1 MGIAN
6 SIEYNHSEYEELKVG
21 NSLFE
26 EDIWDL
32 SPLIEVLGRAH
43 CTNIIRFGTI
53 KSDSIKNVIKRY
65 LYYKIGQVKPQTVIT
80 CRNSLTY
87 FLNYCE
93 IYDVTSLQQISKQSL
108 LEFNMWLKDTRHLS
122 KRTGYLA
129 MFAVEE
135 LIRIGSI
142 KNWDVPPAS
151 ILTGMTAAE
160 IWGSGP
166 DINSR
171 KRFEPIPD
179 DVFQKIVSC
188 AMTYDY
194 SLLAKAGIL
203 IQSQTGLRIG
213 EVLSIQSGCL
223 HMVSGHAPYFEV
235 FISKTSKEAPIL
247 HKVYANELVVH
258 AIEELEE
265 GTKALREETGK
276 KELFLRKNHT
286 IGIPS
291 TEFWSSTYLRT
302 FIRKSDIRGKDGELY
317 HLRSHQFRSTFVKHL
332 VLKGVPIAFAMKQF
346 AHVSVEMT
354 SHYLML
360 QEKEIK
366 DVYSR
371 ILLGPDNKLVGINA
385 EQINH
390 AKKMYFNGCAREDY
404 ESYIENLS
412 EGLTFNPLPGGIC
425 LYDYRRGNCSEGEGC
440 LFYNCPNFITER
452 SFLPILEEE
461 MDLLSRAMYREQEKG
476 HEREWQRMNSK
487 FQYLK
492 PIVDELNR
500 SKDE

>member
-1 MGIAN
+1 
-6 SIEYNHSEYEELKVG
+6 
-21 NSLFE
+21 
-26 EDIWDL
+26 
-32 SPLIEVLGRAH
+32 
-43 CTNIIRFGTI
+43 
-53 KSDSIKNVIKRY
+53 
-65 LYYKIGQVKPQTVIT
+65 
-80 CRNSLTY
+80 
-87 FLNYCE
+87 
-93 IYDVTSLQQISKQSL
+93 
-108 LEFNMWLKDTRHLS
+108 
-122 KRTGYLA
+122 
-129 MFAVEE
+129 
-135 LIRIGSI
+135 
-142 KNWDVPPAS
+142 
-151 ILTGMTAAE
+151 
-160 IWGSGP
+160 
-166 DINSR
+166 
-171 KRFEPIPD
+171 
-179 DVFQKIVSC
+179 
-188 AMTYDY
+188 
-194 SLLAKAGIL
+194 
-203 IQSQTGLRIG
+203 
-213 EVLSIQSGCL
+213 
-223 HMVSGHAPYFEV
+223 
-235 FISKTSKEAPIL
+235 
-247 HKVYANELVVH
+247 
-258 AIEELEE
+258 
-265 GTKALREETGK
+265 
-276 KELFLRKNHT
+276 
-286 IGIPS
+286 
-291 TEFWSSTYLRT
+291 
-302 FIRKSDIRGKDGELY
+302 
-317 HLRSHQFRSTFVKHL
+317 
-332 VLKGVPIAFAMKQF
+332 VLKGVPIAFAIKQF

-461 MDLLSRAMYREQEKG
+461 MDLLSRAMYREREKG